1 MFTAQSLSEE
11 KITGLKKIA
20 EELALKD
27 FEKLSQDELIRL
39 ILQES
44 AKKEGYEYVGGT
56 LEIMSNGA
64 HGFLRLDGVL
74 STARDVYVSSTQIQ
88 KFILRTGD
96 FIEGVAR
103 ATKESDKYRN
113 MLKVD
118 FVGGHPVNETVN
130 RVPFEKKTP
139 IFPNRQM
146 KLETTPDVLSTRVI
160 DLLSPIGF
168 GQRSMI
174 VAPPKAGKTW
184 LLKDIA
190 NGIIANNPHVKLIIV
205 LVGERPE
212 EVTDIRRS
220 VRGEV
225 IASNFD
231 ETPENN
237 TKVAEIAL
245 EKAKR
250 LVEWGE
256 DVVILMD
263 SMTRLARSYN
273 LVVPSSGRT
282 LSGGFDPVA
291 LYPPKKFFG
300 AARNC
305 EEGGSLTIIATALI
319 NTGSRMDDLVFEEFK
334 GTGNMELHL
343 DRTLAEKRVY
353 PAIDVT
359 KSSTR
364 REDLLL
370 DPSILQSSWLLRKM
384 LDSIEKNGENPTEV
398 LVERMKTSKTNAEF
412 LKSLRG

>member
-1 MFTAQSLSEE
+1 MFTAQKLSED
-11 KITGLKKIA
+11 TVAALKKIA
-20 EELALKD
+20 TELQIPKIEDLK
-27 FEKLSQDELIRL
+27 KPELIRV

-44 AKKEGYEYVGGT
+44 AKKDGYEYVGGT
-56 LEIMSNGA
+56 LEVMNGGA
-64 HGFLRLDGVL
+64 HGFVRVEGTVQ
-74 STARDVYVSSTQIQ
+74 SPKDVYVSSTQIQ
-88 KFILRTGD
+88 KFHLRTGD
-96 FIEGVAR
+96 YIEGV
-103 ATKESDKYRN
+103 TKASKEGEKYRN

-118 FVGGHPVNETVN
+118 FVGGYNVADTVK

-139 IFPNRQM
+139 IFPNKQLR
-146 KLETTPDVLSTRVI
+146 LETTPDVLSTRVI
-160 DLLSPIGF
+160 DLLAPIGY
-168 GQRSMI
+168 GQRGMI

-190 NGIIANNPHVKLIIV
+190 NGITANNPDVKLIV
-205 LVGERPE
+205 LLVGERPE

-225 IASNFD
+225 LASNFD

-237 TKVAEIAL
+237 TRVAEMAL

-250 LVEWGE
+250 MVEWGE

-305 EEGGSLTIIATALI
+305 EEGGSLTILATALV
-319 NTGSRMDDLVFEEFK
+319 NTGSRMDDLIFEEFK

-343 DRTLAEKRVY
+343 DRGLSERRVY
-353 PAIDVT
+353 PSIDVI
-359 KSSTR
+359 KSGTR

-370 DPSILQSSWLLRKM
+370 SPEVLQLSWLVRKM
-384 LDSIEKNGENPTEV
+384 LDTLDKNGENPTEV
-398 LVERMKTSKTNAEF
+398 LVERMKTSKSNLDF
-412 LKSLRG
+412 LRSLKN